1 MAKVPWLGGHSCPGL
16 LGRTRPAPGC
26 ASRSRGAP
34 RPLRHQWQR
43 MVLPTASGPRSPIPP
58 PLTTQVY
65 YEDLVRCLPAQVD
78 RLASFLGLPLTP
90 AKRAAVL
97 QGVSFDT
104 MKSGGGMAGM
114 LLRKGGAPATGN
126 TRTLTLA
133 VALTLT
139 MALTLALILTL
150 TLTLTAH
157 LSPFTPT

>member
-1 MAKVPWLGGHSCPGL
+1 
-16 LGRTRPAPGC
+16 
-26 ASRSRGAP
+26 
-34 RPLRHQWQR
+34 

-78 RLASFLGLPLTP
+78 RLASFLGLSLTP

-97 QGVSFDT
+97 RGVSFDT
-104 MKSGGGMAGM
+104 MKSGGGMASM

-126 TRTLTLA
+126 TQTLTLA

-139 MALTLALILTL
+139 LALTLALILTL
-150 TLTLTAH
+150 TSHPHPNPNPAL
-157 LSPFTPT
+157 TPTPARRHRRLEEPPVRGALGHVRRRLR